1 LLTSNLQALQPV
13 VAVATDLGRLE
24 TPSEAS
30 SYLSAIVILKAEN
43 REIFEGIV
51 GRIVV
56 NMMDLDC

>member
-1 LLTSNLQALQPV
+1 
-13 VAVATDLGRLE
+13 LE